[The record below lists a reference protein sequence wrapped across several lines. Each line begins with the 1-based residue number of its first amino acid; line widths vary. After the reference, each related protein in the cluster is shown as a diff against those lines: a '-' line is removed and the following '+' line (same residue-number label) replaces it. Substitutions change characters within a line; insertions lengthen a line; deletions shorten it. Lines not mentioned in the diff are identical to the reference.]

1 MGEAKAARTKNKILC
16 CGGLLVQVSMGRDD
30 LTQWA
35 PPENT
40 SFFVSKE
47 TISICLRAKDL

>member
-47 TISICLRAKDL
+47 TSSICLRDKDL